1 MVGIG
6 VASSSPLI
14 DSTALP
20 CEKLLSFDKNTA
32 NILLAWVDGYYRE
45 DDDPPIID
53 LNTYLSNAKKLGDY
67 CRANP
72 QISLITATDKLFE
85 KK

>member
-20 CEKLLSFDKNTA
+20 CEKFLSFDKNTV

-53 LNTYLSNAKKLGDY
+53 LDKYLTNAKKLGDY

-72 QISLITATDKLFE
+72 DTGLISATDKLFE